1 MSAQPNGA
9 TVQNLI
15 NHQIMGCEMYRTI
28 SLVLFMLFTSCVT
41 GMADVITTWDGS
53 VFEGEVVK
61 TKKDWLMIKVPGGT
75 VGMPDEAVVSIKDRE
90 LTADESSRQVKFKTE
105 RYDVTLQSDSTTPFE
120 EEVVTESNAVLDEN
134 PDISDKAITGILAQ
148 DFNLPTIIVDMILF
162 KAFSL
167 SQ

>member
-1 MSAQPNGA
+1 M
-9 TVQNLI
+9 
-15 NHQIMGCEMYRTI
+15 
-28 SLVLFMLFTSCVT
+28 FMLFTSCVT
-41 GMADVITTWDGS
+41 GMADVITAWDGS
-53 VFEGEVVK
+53 VFEGVVVK
-61 TKKDWLMIKVPGGT
+61 TQKDWLMLKVPGGT

-90 LTADESSRQVKFKTE
+90 LTADESSRLVKFKTE
-105 RYDVTLQSDSTTPFE
+105 RYDVTLQSDSLTPFE

-134 PDISDKAITGILAQ
+134 PDISDKAITGVLAQ

>member
-1 MSAQPNGA
+1 
-9 TVQNLI
+9 
-15 NHQIMGCEMYRTI
+15 
-28 SLVLFMLFTSCVT
+28 MLFTSCVT
-41 GMADVITTWDGS
+41 GMADVITAWDGS
-53 VFEGEVVK
+53 VFEGEVVQ
-61 TKKDWLMIKVPGGT
+61 TKKDWLMLKVSGGT

-105 RYDVTLQSDSTTPFE
+105 RYDVTLQSDSMTPFE

>member
-1 MSAQPNGA
+1 
-9 TVQNLI
+9 
-15 NHQIMGCEMYRTI
+15 
-28 SLVLFMLFTSCVT
+28 
-41 GMADVITTWDGS
+41 MADVITTWDGS

-134 PDISDKAITGILAQ
+134 PDISDKAITGVLAQ

>member
-1 MSAQPNGA
+1 MKKL
-9 TVQNLI
+9 TL
-15 NHQIMGCEMYRTI
+15 
-28 SLVLFMLFTSCVT
+28 LVLLMLLAPCGTSH
-41 GMADVITTWDGS
+41 ADVIILNDGS
-53 VFEGEVVK
+53 VFEGEVVE
-61 TKKDWLMIKVPGGT
+61 KDEVGTVFSVAGGT
-75 VGMPDEAVVSIKDRE
+75 FGVLGSKIVSIEDRKP
-90 LTADESSRQVKFKTE
+90 TADEEPRLVRFKTE
-105 RYDVTLQSDSTTPFE
+105 RYDVTLQSDSMTPFE

>member
-1 MSAQPNGA
+1 M
-9 TVQNLI
+9 
-15 NHQIMGCEMYRTI
+15 
-28 SLVLFMLFTSCVT
+28 FMLFTSCVT
-41 GMADVITTWDGS
+41 GMADVITAWDGS
-53 VFEGEVVK
+53 VFEGEVVQ
-61 TKKDWLMIKVPGGT
+61 TKKDWLMVKVSGGT

-105 RYDVTLQSDSTTPFE
+105 RYDVTLQSDSMTPFE
-120 EEVVTESNAVLDEN
+120 EEVVTESNAVLDKD